1 MKGTHTRVGS
11 MVSVVVL
18 MTAGAAHLD
27 AQSGESS
34 MAHPHMTFT
43 MGRPGTPQDSAR
55 ALAVVE
61 KLRAAIAS
69 YQTLADAEKAGYHS
83 RRDAESV
90 KGGRLLHVAKWPKR
104 AGQTQAFDPAAPQ
117 ALLYRRGSDGEFRL
131 AGGMFVAPP
140 DASSDDLDAMIPLS
154 VAHWHQHTNIC
165 VTGNRRSFKL
175 VPRATTA
182 EACRQAG
189 GRFRDES
196 RYMVHVMTDAGND
209 LALAFPQGQDEMGAM
224 DMGAGH
230 EH

>member
-11 MVSVVVL
+11 IFRVVVL
-18 MTAGAAHLD
+18 LAAGAAHLD

-43 MGRPGTPQDSAR
+43 TGRPGTPEDSAR
-55 ALAVVE
+55 ALAVVD
-61 KLRAAIAS
+61 KLRAAIAP
-69 YQTLADAEKAGYHS
+69 YQTLAEAEKAGYHS
-83 RRDAESV
+83 RRDVESV
-90 KGGRLLHVAKWPKR
+90 KDGKLLHVAKWPKR
-104 AGQTQAFDPAAPQ
+104 PGQTQAFDPAAPQ
-117 ALLYRRGSDGEFRL
+117 ALLYRRGSDGEFHL

-140 DASSDDLDAMIPLS
+140 DATPVDLDAMIPLS

-182 EACRQAG
+182 EACQEAG
-189 GRFRDES
+189 GRFRAES

-209 LALAFPQGQDEMGAM
+209 LAMAFPQGRDEMGAM
-224 DMGAGH
+224 DMVAGS

>member
-11 MVSVVVL
+11 VVTFAVL
-18 MTAGAAHLD
+18 VAAGATRLA
-27 AQSGESS
+27 AQSDESS
-34 MAHPHMTFT
+34 MAHPHMAFT
-43 MGRPGTPQDSAR
+43 AARAGTPEDSAR
-55 ALAVVE
+55 ALAVVDR
-61 KLRAAIAS
+61 LRAAIAP

-83 RRDAESV
+83 RRDIEMV
-90 KGGRLLHVAKWPKR
+90 KDGKLLHAAKWPR
-104 AGQTQAFDPAAPQ
+104 RPGQTQAFDPAAPQ
-117 ALLYRRGSDGEFRL
+117 ALLYRRGSDGEFHL

-140 DASSDDLDAMIPLS
+140 GATANDLDAMIPLS

-182 EACRQAG
+182 EECQKAG
-189 GRFRDES
+189 GRFRAES

-209 LALAFPQGQDEMGAM
+209 LAMAFPQGRDEMGAM

-230 EH
+230 QH